1 MRSRLYVSH
10 ATTTW
15 LVFRILGAAAVVA
28 LGAVHLHEYAGPY
41 GAIPTI
47 GTLFLVNFVTSVAI
61 GLVLLAP
68 VEHIAGRWAGAVVA
82 VATVGGIVLAA
93 TSYVMLL
100 ISERR
105 PLFGFEEPGYDPPA
119 IAASRV
125 LAIAIVVLLGVS
137 LLLRSTTDTPKRR
150 W

>member
-1 MRSRLYVSH
+1 
-10 ATTTW
+10 
-15 LVFRILGAAAVVA
+15 VVA
-28 LGAVHLHEYAGPY
+28 FGAVHLHEYAGPY

-61 GLVLLAP
+61 GTVLLAP
-68 VEHIAGRWAGAVVA
+68 VERLAGRWAGAVVA

-93 TSYVMLL
+93 TSYAMLV

-105 PLFGFEEPGYDPPA
+105 PLFGFQDPGYDPPA
-119 IAASRV
+119 IAVSRV
-125 LAIAIVVLLGVS
+125 LAIAVVLLLGTS
-137 LLLRSTTDTPKRR
+137 LLLRFTRDTPKRR

>member
-1 MRSRLYVSH
+1 
-10 ATTTW
+10 
-15 LVFRILGAAAVVA
+15 VFRILGAAAVVA
-28 LGAVHLHEYAGPY
+28 FGAVHLHEYLGPY
-41 GAIPTI
+41 GAIQTI
-47 GTLFLVNFVTSVAI
+47 GALFLVNFVTSVAI

-82 VATVGGIVLAA
+82 LAGIGGMVLAA
-93 TSYVMLL
+93 TSYVMLF

-105 PLFGFEEPGYDPPA
+105 PLFGFQEPGYDPPA
-119 IAASRV
+119 ITASRV

-137 LLLRSTTDTPKRR
+137 LVLRFTTDTPKRR